1 MAGEGNLQN
10 KIQQFLKPHKD
21 VWVMNKWGN
30 AIEHGGIPDLLLCI
44 NGRFV
49 AMELK
54 NPNKSGKVSS
64 RQRIELRK
72 IRNSGGLSY
81 QIDSFKEFQ
90 AVFDQLY
97 ET

>member
-1 MAGEGNLQN
+1 MAGEGKLQD
-10 KIQQFLKPHKD
+10 KIIDFLKPYKD

-30 AIEHGGIPDLLLCI
+30 AIEHGGIPDLILCI
-44 NGRFV
+44 NGMFV

-64 RQRIELRK
+64 RQRIELKK

-81 QIDSFKEFQ
+81 QIDSFEEFR
-90 AVFDQLY
+90 AIFKQLY
-97 ET
+97 